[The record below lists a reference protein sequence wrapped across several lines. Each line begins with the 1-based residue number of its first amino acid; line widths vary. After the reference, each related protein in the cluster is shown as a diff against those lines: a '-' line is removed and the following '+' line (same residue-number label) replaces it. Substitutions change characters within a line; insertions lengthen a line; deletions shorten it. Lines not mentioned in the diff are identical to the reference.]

1 MSIVNK
7 DKSNSSK
14 LGCHK
19 SVKKEILASE
29 YSSEQVLAVN
39 TSTMYVGIRPSKS
52 VIKHALMVVKA
63 EPPELMRT

>member
-1 MSIVNK
+1 MS
-7 DKSNSSK
+7 
-14 LGCHK
+14 K

-52 VIKHALMVVKA
+52 VIKHAPMVVNA
-63 EPPELMRT
+63 GPPELEDVRTGPQHILAD